1 MISNSHAL
9 ILTAALCL
17 GAPGAAHAER
27 QGHDLFPALK
37 SETPAAYAAI
47 ETAANAMPF
56 GQRQTSFTSLGREAS
71 PPMFLPLCMCRI
83 RGSRISRHGCAL
95 PLSGSKIVALES
107 CRDRGHSSSGD
118 CEESGRVAPR
128 DGGQLE
134 IKEPIAC

>member
-17 GAPGAAHAER
+17 GAPGAAHAEC

-56 GQRQTSFTSLGREAS
+56 GHGRLFHLSRAGSEPSYVFATLHVPDPRITNFS
-71 PPMFLPLCMCRI
+71 PRV
-83 RGSRISRHGCAL
+83 RAA
-95 PLSGSKIVALES
+95 LSGSKIVALEFG
-107 CRDRGHSSSGD
+107 RDRGHSSAGD

-128 DGGQLE
+128 DGGQWRSKSRSLVE
-134 IKEPIAC
+134 